1 MRATFVLLGLL
12 LATPALAQTGTVRRL
27 ALLVG
32 VNDGGP
38 ERVRLRYAVSDAKSF
53 DKVLGELGGVAA
65 NDRRLL
71 VDAGR
76 AELMGALGELRQ
88 RTEAARASGASRVE
102 VLLYYSGH
110 SDEEGL
116 LLKGERLDYGE
127 LRRALNALPAD
138 VRIAVLDSCASGAFA
153 RTKGGTRRPAF
164 LVDTGNKVRGHAIL
178 TSSSEDEASQESDR
192 LGGSYFTHHLLSG
205 LRGAAD
211 ATHDGRVTLNE
222 AYQFAFHETLARTE
236 KTRGGAQH
244 PAYDIELAGSG
255 DLVMTDL
262 RATSAGLY
270 LTDALEGR
278 LFVRDEAGTLVVE
291 LQKQPGRPTEL
302 GLAPGRYQVR
312 RELERGASE
321 AAFSLVEGQR
331 TPLAPADFRALAL
344 EATVSRGGG
353 PEGVVP
359 EAAGPELLASADELA
374 VAAPAA
380 VLGVEASRAPVGAAS
395 VAGGMRRER
404 VLVPLSVGLI
414 PPLSTNAMRAPGQV
428 VENQF
433 AFGGVNGGAA
443 VRGAAVSVVAN
454 WYDEEAHGLL
464 LSFGANVVRGEGSG
478 LLVSLG
484 GNVTSGG
491 MEGLQVAMGG
501 NVAGGDVKVGQ
512 LAVGANVA
520 AGSVWGV
527 QLAMGGNVT
536 AGSLSGIQGS
546 TGLNVTR
553 GDVAGLQGAMGGNVA
568 GGSVRGVQGALGF
581 NRASDVT
588 GLQVSLLN
596 VGGDV
601 TGLQFGLIN
610 VAHVVTGMQVG
621 LVNVS
626 EEVKGLPLGLLTF
639 EKKGQFHVEA
649 WSSDIQLTN
658 LGVKFGGKYM
668 YTTLL
673 AGIGPDDRLQRFS
686 LGLGL
691 GLHLPVWGD
700 RMWLDGDVVGS
711 AMNHVRDPFG
721 GSANLLGQAR
731 LMLGVQL
738 FERFALFGGPTYNV
752 YFTWREEDRFELT
765 TLPVRELATTKGTMQ
780 YWPGVQLGVRI

>member
-1 MRATFVLLGLL
+1 MSASSRALVLLSLL
-12 LATPALAQTGTVRRL
+12 LAAPALAETGTVRRL

-65 NDRRLL
+65 GDRRLL
-71 VDAGR
+71 VEAGR
-76 AELMGALGELRQ
+76 AELLSALGELRKSA
-88 RTEAARASGASRVE
+88 EAARASGASRVE
-102 VLLYYSGH
+102 VLVYYSGH

-153 RTKGGTRRPAF
+153 RAKGGTRRPAF

-211 ATHDGRVTLNE
+211 ATRDGRVTLNE

-291 LQKQPGRPTEL
+291 LQKLAGRPTEL
-302 GLAPGRYQVR
+302 GLAPGRYHVR
-312 RELERGASE
+312 RELDSGASE
-321 AAFSLVEGQR
+321 ATFSLVEGQR
-331 TPLAPADFRALAL
+331 TPLAPANFQALAL
-344 EATVSRGGG
+344 EATVARGNA
-353 PEGVVP
+353 PVV
-359 EAAGPELLASADELA
+359 DEVV
-374 VAAPAA
+374 VAAPAGA
-380 VLGVEASRAPVGAAS
+380 LGVEASRAPA
-395 VAGGMRRER
+395 VAGGRR
-404 VLVPLSVGLI
+404 VQIPVSVALI
-414 PPLSTNAMRAPGQV
+414 PPLSTNATRAPGQA

-443 VRGAAVSVVAN
+443 VRGAALSLLAN

-464 LSFGANVVRGEGSG
+464 LSMGVNVVRGEGSG
-478 LLVSLG
+478 LLASLG
-484 GNVTSGG
+484 GNVTRSG
-491 MEGLQVAMGG
+491 MEGLQLAVGG
-501 NVAGGDVKVGQ
+501 NVAGGDVRVGQ
-512 LAVGANVA
+512 ASAGANVA

-527 QLAMGGNVT
+527 QLAAGGNVT
-536 AGSLSGIQGS
+536 GGSFAGIQGS

-553 GDVAGLQGAMGGNVA
+553 GDFAGLQGAVGGNVA
-568 GGSVRGVQGALGF
+568 GGSVRGMQWAVGF

-588 GLQVSLLN
+588 GLQAALLN

-601 TGLQFGLIN
+601 TGLQFGLVN

-621 LVNVS
+621 LVNIS

-658 LGVKFGGKYM
+658 IGVKFGGKYM

-673 AGIGPDDRLQRFS
+673 GGIGPDDRLQRFS

-691 GLHLPVWGD
+691 GLHLPLWGD

-711 AMNHVRDPFG
+711 AMNQVRNPFG
-721 GSANLLGQAR
+721 GSANLLAQGR

-752 YFTWREEDRFELT
+752 YIAWREEDRFKLT
-765 TLPVRELATTKGTMQ
+765 TLPVRESGDTGTWVQ
-780 YWPGVQLGVRI
+780 YWPGVQIGVRI